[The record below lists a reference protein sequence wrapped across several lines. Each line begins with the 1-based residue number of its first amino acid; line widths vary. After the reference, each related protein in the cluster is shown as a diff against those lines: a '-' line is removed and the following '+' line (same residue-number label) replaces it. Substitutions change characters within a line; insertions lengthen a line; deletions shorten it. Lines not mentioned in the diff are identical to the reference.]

1 MNESDF
7 IWLKGLKC
15 DVNCNP
21 KRTPVHWSGGTEY
34 LYTGNEIVVTTYT
47 QKQCDMLALKYGN
60 DMTLMSY
67 VVVAPGSVVHDGFG
81 VLCDTTGMFND
92 TNW

>member
-1 MNESDF
+1 
-7 IWLKGLKC
+7 
-15 DVNCNP
+15 
-21 KRTPVHWSGGTEY
+21 
-34 LYTGNEIVVTTYT
+34 
-47 QKQCDMLALKYGN
+47 
-60 DMTLMSY
+60 